1 LPFFLLFALCLF
13 KANQSARALQA
24 TVSRTFTQRLG
35 SPGCVTDYRKIKI
48 VYSMTIKAPSA
59 IAVDLSARVRVSEV
73 SLVSA
78 GQLQAA
84 KSPFFIERSG
94 AS

>member
-1 LPFFLLFALCLF
+1 
-13 KANQSARALQA
+13 
-24 TVSRTFTQRLG
+24 
-35 SPGCVTDYRKIKI
+35 
-48 VYSMTIKAPSA
+48 MTIKAPSA